1 VSGNFLL
8 ASLFIGSIGMGLFIY
23 GKRQRRAPH
32 LAVGVL
38 LMAYTYFVPNVTLMC
53 VIGAALLGLLGL
65 ASYLGF

>member
-1 VSGNFLL
+1 MSGNFLL

-32 LAVGVL
+32 LAIGVV
-38 LMAYTYFVPNVTLMC
+38 LMVYTYFVPNVALMC

-65 ASYLGF
+65 ASYLGL